1 MTRIL
6 ALHNATSATL
16 GLHRRAGS
24 RLPPISLKSNHLGA
38 EVASQATAFRGEL
51 SHRYTGYI
59 TVCKTLKRGDQVYKR
74 IS

>member
-16 GLHRRAGS
+16 GLNRACGY
-24 RLPPISLKSNHLGA
+24 RVPPISLRSNYLSA
-38 EVASQATAFRGEL
+38 AMPSQTRALRGEL
-51 SHRYTGYI
+51 NHRYTGYL
-59 TVCKTLKRGDQVYKR
+59 TVCKTLKRGKQVYKR